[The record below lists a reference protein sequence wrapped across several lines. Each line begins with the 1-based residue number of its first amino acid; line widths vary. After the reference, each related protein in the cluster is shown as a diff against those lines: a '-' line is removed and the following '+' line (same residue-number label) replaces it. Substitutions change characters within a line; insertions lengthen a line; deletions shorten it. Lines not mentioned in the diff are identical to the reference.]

1 MTDSG
6 GKQMQDIEA
15 LLAERR
21 KFELWLDQLEGRRAA
36 TPLNVY
42 AKVHADYSTRL
53 TDAQSR
59 LAAETGAVETLVSKL
74 EASLETHESTISGK
88 SDELA
93 EAELRASVGEYAE
106 KEWNKLRDKLTLAIA
121 EMTKARDTVLGELEA
136 MRAVLAE
143 ASSSKPAPI
152 AQEPAVAPVAPVA
165 SAPATE
171 AVAPRVSAPVARV
184 SAAAVSIVD
193 EPVVDAAVPHTTPPA
208 EQPKDRDELAFL
220 RSVLGRSTPAV
231 HPGPQTAVEES
242 PSAPGRRSMG
252 SNSSRTSSGTA
263 RPSTPELFQEAEPL
277 AMPADQARE
286 SGAFA
291 RATGSFTMPTSA
303 NPEVVKSLKCSE
315 CGTLNYPTEWYCE
328 RCGGELAAF

>member
-1 MTDSG
+1 
-6 GKQMQDIEA
+6 MQDIEA

-36 TPLNVY
+36 TPQNVY
-42 AKVHADYSTRL
+42 AKVHADYSARL
-53 TDAQSR
+53 ADAQVR
-59 LAAETGAVETLVSKL
+59 LAAETGAVEELVSKL
-74 EASLETHESTISGK
+74 EASLETHDATISAK

-106 KEWNKLRDKLTLAIA
+106 KEWNKLRDKLSLAIS

-143 ASSSKPAPI
+143 ASTSKPVPIVEVPMVVPAAATPAP
-152 AQEPAVAPVAPVA
+152 
-165 SAPATE
+165 E
-171 AVAPRVSAPVARV
+171 AVAPRVSAPAARV
-184 SAAAVSIVD
+184 SASAIIE
-193 EPVVDAAVPHTTPPA
+193 EPLEAPTILHATLPA
-208 EQPKDRDELAFL
+208 EQAKDRDELAFL
-220 RSVLGRSTPAV
+220 RSVLGRSTPAT

-263 RPSTPELFQEAEPL
+263 RTSTPEPFQPPEPL

-286 SGAFA
+286 SGAFS
-291 RATGSFTMPTSA
+291 RTSGSFAMPTSA
-303 NPEVVKSLKCSE
+303 NTEVAKSLKCSE

>member
-21 KFELWLDQLEGRRAA
+21 KVELWLDQLEGRRAA
-36 TPLNVY
+36 TPQNVY
-42 AKVHADYSTRL
+42 AKVHADYSARL

-59 LAAETGAVETLVSKL
+59 LAAETGAVEELVSKL

-152 AQEPAVAPVAPVA
+152 VEEPA
-165 SAPATE
+165 
-171 AVAPRVSAPVARV
+171 VARV
-184 SAAAVSIVD
+184 SASAAAIVD
-193 EPVVDAAVPHTTPPA
+193 EPVVAAAVPHPTPPA

-263 RPSTPELFQEAEPL
+263 RPSTPELFQPPEPL

-286 SGAFA
+286 SGAFS

>member
-36 TPLNVY
+36 TPPNVY
-42 AKVHADYSTRL
+42 AKVHADYSARL
-53 TDAQSR
+53 ADAQSR
-59 LAAETGAVETLVSKL
+59 LAAETGAVEALVSKL
-74 EASLETHESTISGK
+74 EASLETHDATISAK

-106 KEWNKLRDKLTLAIA
+106 KEWNKLRDKLSLAIA

-143 ASSSKPAPI
+143 ASSSKPVPIVEEPATAAPI
-152 AQEPAVAPVAPVA
+152 AVVPETEPVAPRISV
-165 SAPATE
+165 
-171 AVAPRVSAPVARV
+171 PVARV
-184 SAAAVSIVD
+184 SAPLSAIVD
-193 EPVVDAAVPHTTPPA
+193 EPVVAAAVPHPTPPV

-220 RSVLGRSTPAV
+220 RSVLGRSTPAT
-231 HPGPQTAVEES
+231 HPGSQTPVEES

-252 SNSSRTSSGTA
+252 SNSSRTSIGTA
-263 RPSTPELFQEAEPL
+263 RPSTPELFQPPEPL

-286 SGAFA
+286 SGAFS
-291 RATGSFTMPTSA
+291 RTSGSFAMPTSA
-303 NPEVVKSLKCSE
+303 NTEVVKSLKCSE

>member
-21 KFELWLDQLEGRRAA
+21 KFELWLEQLEGRRAA
-36 TPLNVY
+36 TPNNVY
-42 AKVHADYSTRL
+42 AKVHADYSARL
-53 TDAQSR
+53 VDAQSR
-59 LAAETGAVETLVSKL
+59 LAAETGAVEALVEKL
-74 EASLETHESTISGK
+74 EASLETHDSTISVK

-93 EAELRASVGEYAE
+93 EAELRASVGEFAE
-106 KEWNKLRDKLTLAIA
+106 KEWNKLRDKLSLAIA

-143 ASSSKPAPI
+143 ASSSKPVPI
-152 AQEPAVAPVAPVA
+152 VEEPVVAPVAVSPV
-165 SAPATE
+165 TE
-171 AVAPRVSAPVARV
+171 TVAPRVSVPIARV
-184 SAAAVSIVD
+184 SAPAVAIRD
-193 EPVVDAAVPHTTPPA
+193 EPVVPIAVPPPA
-208 EQPKDRDELAFL
+208 APIEQSKDRDELAFL
-220 RSVLGRSTPAV
+220 RSVLGRSTPAT
-231 HPGPQTAVEES
+231 HPGPQTPVEES
-242 PSAPGRRSMG
+242 PSSPGRRSMG

-263 RPSTPELFQEAEPL
+263 RPSTPELFQESEPL

-286 SGAFA
+286 SGAYS

-303 NPEVVKSLKCSE
+303 NPEVVKSLKCAE

>member
-21 KFELWLDQLEGRRAA
+21 KFELWLEQLEGRRAA
-36 TPLNVY
+36 TPQNVY
-42 AKVHADYSTRL
+42 AKVHADYSARL
-53 TDAQSR
+53 ADAQSR
-59 LAAETGAVETLVSKL
+59 LAAETGAVEALVSKL
-74 EASLETHESTISGK
+74 EASLESHESTMSIK

-106 KEWNKLRDKLTLAIA
+106 KEWNKLRDKLSLAIV
-121 EMTKARDTVLGELEA
+121 EMTKARDMVLGELEA

-143 ASSSKPAPI
+143 ASSSKPIPI
-152 AQEPAVAPVAPVA
+152 VEVPVLAPVAAAPVTA
-165 SAPATE
+165 
-171 AVAPRVSAPVARV
+171 AVAPRVSVPVARV
-184 SAAAVSIVD
+184 SEPAAVIIEEPVVAAAV
-193 EPVVDAAVPHTTPPA
+193 PQPAPPA

-220 RSVLGRSTPAV
+220 RSVLGRSTPAT
-231 HPGPQTAVEES
+231 HPGAQPAVEES
-242 PSAPGRRSMG
+242 PLAAGRRSMG

-263 RPSTPELFQEAEPL
+263 RPLTPELFQEPEPL

-286 SGAFA
+286 SGAFS

-303 NPEVVKSLKCSE
+303 NSEVVKSLKCSE

>member
-106 KEWNKLRDKLTLAIA
+106 KEWNKLRDKLSLAIA

-136 MRAVLAE
+136 IRAVLAE
-143 ASSSKPAPI
+143 ASSSKPIPI
-152 AQEPAVAPVAPVA
+152 VDVLVVAPVAAAPV
-165 SAPATE
+165 TE
-171 AVAPRVSAPVARV
+171 AVAPQVSVPVARV
-184 SAAAVSIVD
+184 SEPAAVIVD
-193 EPVVDAAVPHTTPPA
+193 EPVVAAAAPQPAPPA

-220 RSVLGRSTPAV
+220 RSVLGRSTPAT
-231 HPGPQTAVEES
+231 HPGSQPAVEES
-242 PSAPGRRSMG
+242 PSAAGRRSMG

-263 RPSTPELFQEAEPL
+263 RPSTPELLQEPEPL

-286 SGAFA
+286 SGAFS

>member
-36 TPLNVY
+36 TPQNVY
-42 AKVHADYSTRL
+42 AKVHADYSARL
-53 TDAQSR
+53 ADAQSR
-59 LAAETGAVETLVSKL
+59 LAAETGAVEELVSKL
-74 EASLETHESTISGK
+74 EASLETHDATISAK

-106 KEWNKLRDKLTLAIA
+106 KDWNKLRDKLSLAIA

-143 ASSSKPAPI
+143 ASSSKPVPI
-152 AQEPAVAPVAPVA
+152 VEVPVVAPVAAAPV
-165 SAPATE
+165 TE
-171 AVAPRVSAPVARV
+171 AVAPRVSVPVARI
-184 SAAAVSIVD
+184 SEPAAVITD
-193 EPVVDAAVPHTTPPA
+193 EPVVAAAVPQPAPPA

-220 RSVLGRSTPAV
+220 RSVLGRSTPAT
-231 HPGPQTAVEES
+231 HPGAQPAVEES
-242 PSAPGRRSMG
+242 PSVSGRRSMG

-263 RPSTPELFQEAEPL
+263 RPSTPELFQAPEPL

-286 SGAFA
+286 SGAFS

>member
-59 LAAETGAVETLVSKL
+59 LAAETGAVEALVSKL
-74 EASLETHESTISGK
+74 EASLETHDATISAK

-106 KEWNKLRDKLTLAIA
+106 KEWNKLRDKLSLAIS

-143 ASSSKPAPI
+143 ASTSKPVPIVEVPMVVPAAATPAP
-152 AQEPAVAPVAPVA
+152 
-165 SAPATE
+165 E
-171 AVAPRVSAPVARV
+171 AVAPRVSAPAARV
-184 SAAAVSIVD
+184 SASAIIE
-193 EPVVDAAVPHTTPPA
+193 EPLEAPTILHATLPA
-208 EQPKDRDELAFL
+208 EQAKDRDELAFL
-220 RSVLGRSTPAV
+220 RSVLGRSPPAT

-242 PSAPGRRSMG
+242 PGRRSMG

-263 RPSTPELFQEAEPL
+263 RTSTPEPFQTPEPL

-286 SGAFA
+286 SGAFS
-291 RATGSFTMPTSA
+291 RTSGSFAMPTSA
-303 NPEVVKSLKCSE
+303 NTEVVKSLKCSE

>member
-1 MTDSG
+1 MTDSS

-21 KFELWLDQLEGRRAA
+21 KFELWLDQLDGRRTA
-36 TPLNVY
+36 TPNNVY
-42 AKVHADYSTRL
+42 AKVHADYSARL
-53 TDAQSR
+53 AEAQSR
-59 LAAETGAVETLVSKL
+59 LAAETGAVEALVEKL
-74 EASLETHESTISGK
+74 ESSLETHDATIAGR

-106 KEWNKLRDKLTLAIA
+106 KEWNKLRDKLSLAIA

-143 ASSSKPAPI
+143 ASSSKPAQI
-152 AQEPAVAPVAPVA
+152 VEEPVVAPVATPPVA
-165 SAPATE
+165 ET
-171 AVAPRVSAPVARV
+171 VASRVSVPVARASEPALVIIDEPAAPVA
-184 SAAAVSIVD
+184 I
-193 EPVVDAAVPHTTPPA
+193 PHPTPPA
-208 EQPKDRDELAFL
+208 EQSKDRDELAFL
-220 RSVLGRSTPAV
+220 RSVLGRSTPAT
-231 HPGPQTAVEES
+231 HPGPQTPIEES
-242 PSAPGRRSMG
+242 PSVAGRRSMG
-252 SNSSRTSSGTA
+252 SNSSRSSSGTA
-263 RPSTPELFQEAEPL
+263 RPSTPELFQESEPL

-291 RATGSFTMPTSA
+291 RTTGSFTMPTSA
-303 NPEVVKSLKCSE
+303 NPEVVKSLKCAE

>member
-21 KFELWLDQLEGRRAA
+21 KFELWLDQLDGRRAA
-36 TPLNVY
+36 TPQNVY
-42 AKVHADYSTRL
+42 AKVHADYSARL
-53 TDAQSR
+53 ADAQSR
-59 LAAETGAVETLVSKL
+59 LAAETGAVEALVSKL
-74 EASLETHESTISGK
+74 EASLETHDATISAK

-106 KEWNKLRDKLTLAIA
+106 KEWNKLRDKLSLAIA

-143 ASSSKPAPI
+143 ASSSKPVPIVEEPATAAPI
-152 AQEPAVAPVAPVA
+152 AVVPETEPVAPRISV
-165 SAPATE
+165 
-171 AVAPRVSAPVARV
+171 PVARV
-184 SAAAVSIVD
+184 SAPLSAIVD
-193 EPVVDAAVPHTTPPA
+193 EPVVAAAVPHPTPPA

-220 RSVLGRSTPAV
+220 RSVLGRSTPAT

-242 PSAPGRRSMG
+242 PSAPGLRSMG

-263 RPSTPELFQEAEPL
+263 RPSTAELFQEAEPL

>member
-36 TPLNVY
+36 TPQNVY
-42 AKVHADYSTRL
+42 AKVHADYSVRL
-53 TDAQSR
+53 ADAQSR
-59 LAAETGAVETLVSKL
+59 LAAETGAVEELVSKL
-74 EASLETHESTISGK
+74 EASLETHDATISAK

-106 KEWNKLRDKLTLAIA
+106 KEWNKLRDKLTFAIA

-136 MRAVLAE
+136 MRAVLSE

-152 AQEPAVAPVAPVA
+152 VESPAVAAVAA
-165 SAPATE
+165 APETE
-171 AVAPRVSAPVARV
+171 SVAPRVSVPVARI
-184 SAAAVSIVD
+184 SEPAAVIVD
-193 EPVVDAAVPHTTPPA
+193 EPVVAAAVPQPAPPA

-220 RSVLGRSTPAV
+220 RSVLGRSTPAT
-231 HPGPQTAVEES
+231 HPGAQPAVEES
-242 PSAPGRRSMG
+242 PSAAGRRSMG
-252 SNSSRTSSGTA
+252 SNSSRTSSGTS
-263 RPSTPELFQEAEPL
+263 RPSTPELFQEPEPL

-286 SGAFA
+286 SGAFS

>member
-36 TPLNVY
+36 TPPNVY
-42 AKVHADYSTRL
+42 AKVHADYSARL
-53 TDAQSR
+53 ADAQSR
-59 LAAETGAVETLVSKL
+59 LAAETGAVEELVSKL
-74 EASLETHESTISGK
+74 ESSLETHDATISAK

-106 KEWNKLRDKLTLAIA
+106 KEWNKLRDKLSLAIS

-143 ASSSKPAPI
+143 ASSATPAPLVEAPVVAPI
-152 AQEPAVAPVAPVA
+152 AVSPAPEPVV
-165 SAPATE
+165 
-171 AVAPRVSAPVARV
+171 PRVSAPAARV
-184 SAAAVSIVD
+184 SASAAAIVD
-193 EPVVDAAVPHTTPPA
+193 VPLSAATISNATQPA
-208 EQPKDRDELAFL
+208 EQAKDRDELAFL
-220 RSVLGRSTPAV
+220 RSVLGRSTPAT

-263 RPSTPELFQEAEPL
+263 RSSTPEPFQEPEPL

-286 SGAFA
+286 SGAFS
-291 RATGSFTMPTSA
+291 RASGSFAMPTSA
-303 NPEVVKSLKCSE
+303 NTEVVKSLKCSE